1 MRFAD
6 ANKEKPMTTERMIE
20 LLEIERQCVLRS
32 ANCNRNCTVCN
43 LVQEDK
49 ELLEMYEGVINL
61 LKEQK

>member
-1 MRFAD
+1 
-6 ANKEKPMTTERMIE
+6 MTTERMIE
-20 LLEIERQCVLRS
+20 LLEIERQCVLRA
-32 ANCNRNCTVCN
+32 ANCNRNCAVCN